1 MSKENLEQFATQIA
15 DSEELRAS
23 IENQL
28 DSDGNI
34 SADTLIA
41 LGTEHGF
48 EFTVEDLAENAEL
61 RDEELDGVAGGTYE
75 VLPAI
80 HSSVMF
86 GFSSL
91 KLNLSPI
98 EIEGLQ
104 LEHPHRREFK
114 GTTT

>member
-28 DSDGNI
+28 YSDGNI

-61 RDEELDGVAGGTYE
+61 SDEELDGVAGGLSGWHIEMFTGKAVKGDVKFRIGPAKYTEVEWTY
-75 VLPAI
+75 
-80 HSSVMF
+80 
-86 GFSSL
+86 
-91 KLNLSPI
+91 
-98 EIEGLQ
+98 
-104 LEHPHRREFK
+104 
-114 GTTT
+114 

>member
-41 LGTEHGF
+41 LGAENGC
-48 EFTVEDLAENAEL
+48 EFTFEDIQETAEL
-61 RDEELDGVAGGTYE
+61 SDDELEEVAGGKIT
-75 VLPAI
+75 
-80 HSSVMF
+80 SVTV
-86 GFSSL
+86 STVY
-91 KLNLSPI
+91 KLGITVDNGRVVGVRVGPI
-98 EIEGLQ
+98 GIGW
-104 LEHPHRREFK
+104 R
-114 GTTT
+114 